1 MSDPREPKRA
11 PGLIRFEIAPKSI
24 VALILI
30 GVALSLPGQLAAIV
44 VVILCSL
51 ILAAHSIPS

>member
-11 PGLIRFEIAPKSI
+11 PGLIGFAIAAKSI

-30 GVALSLPGQLAAIV
+30 GVALSLPGQLAAIL